1 MRNHHSVLGGVAL
14 ALALTL
20 TACSDDGT
28 DPDAQ
33 DTPTATPSTT
43 APTSAT
49 PTSATP
55 TPQTPEDLAAVALVS
70 YFTITEKAE
79 KSGKLKDLV
88 KLSEVA
94 TGDAYFNERTK
105 VMDYNANGVRLR
117 GTIQHELG
125 DVVTVASGTLVIS
138 DCEDRAKSKV
148 VVLASGNVVPFTDP
162 DGNPMPDRVK
172 VDYTVVKRAKG
183 EWVVEEAD
191 VRWREQC

>member
-1 MRNHHSVLGGVAL
+1 MRKPNSVLGGVAL

-28 DPDAQ
+28 DPDAR
-33 DTPTATPSTT
+33 DTPTATPLTT
-43 APTSAT
+43 A

-55 TPQTPEDLAAVALVS
+55 TPQTPEDLAAVALMS

-117 GTIQHELG
+117 GTVQHELG
-125 DVVTVASGTLVIS
+125 DMVTVDSGTFVIS

-148 VVLASGNVVPFTDP
+148 VVLASGNGVPFTDP